1 MTRRRPRRSINESWL
16 MVPPESAEARPY
28 GDEDGQDARGA
39 ALQAPWRADAEVL
52 AHREPQVEAAAM
64 NQQTLQDVV
73 VSPQVR
79 ASHPAGL
86 IEVGKRSL
94 GEFRPSPPQA
104 SPAGASE
111 TAAIPMD
118 GRVRIRRVRPIAPAT
133 VGFRNVRPQAHR
145 SQVYHRLVAVIALVR
160 DDVLQPPVRVGRRV
174 RGFHLFGRRDR
185 RRDERPRVP

>member
-1 MTRRRPRRSINESWL
+1 
-16 MVPPESAEARPY
+16 MVPPESTEARPS

-39 ALQAPWRADAEVL
+39 ALQAPWRADAEAL

-73 VSPQVR
+73 VFPQVR

-94 GEFRPSPPQA
+94 GEFRPSPPPA
-104 SPAGASE
+104 SPAGAPE

-118 GRVRIRRVRPIAPAT
+118 GRVRIRRVGPIAPAPAS
-133 VGFRNVRPQAHR
+133 VVEHG
-145 SQVYHRLVAVIALVR
+145 LVQPRARAALS
-160 DDVLQPPVRVGRRV
+160 PARVGRV
-174 RGFHLFGRRDR
+174 QH
-185 RRDERPRVP
+185 ENT

>member
-1 MTRRRPRRSINESWL
+1 

-94 GEFRPSPPQA
+94 GEFRPSPPQT
-104 SPAGASE
+104 SPAGAPE

-118 GRVRIRRVRPIAPAT
+118 GRVRIP
-133 VGFRNVRPQAHR
+133 
-145 SQVYHRLVAVIALVR
+145 
-160 DDVLQPPVRVGRRV
+160 
-174 RGFHLFGRRDR
+174 
-185 RRDERPRVP
+185 